1 MENPNIPPSPE
12 ASFDLDAHPGFYLR
26 KMQQWA
32 VAVFMQ
38 ECKEFDVTPVQYAA
52 LSAAHHH
59 PGMDQRRLAEHISLD
74 TSTMATVLDRLQKRN
89 CIERRPTPHDRRA
102 KSIYLTQ
109 EGLDLLQAA
118 HPSVQ
123 RAQVRMLER
132 LTPDEQALFL
142 QLARKIVDAADPV
155 Q

>member
-1 MENPNIPPSPE
+1 MPLSVDAPL
-12 ASFDLDAHPGFYLR
+12 DLDAHPGFYLR

-38 ECKEFDVTPVQYAA
+38 ECKDFDITPVQYAT
-52 LSAAHHH
+52 LSAAHHN

-74 TSTMATVLDRLQKRN
+74 TSTMATVLDRLEKRN

-102 KSIYLTQ
+102 KSIYLTK
-109 EGLDLLQAA
+109 EGLGLLKAA

-123 RAQVRMLER
+123 RAQARMLER
-132 LTPDEQALFL
+132 LSPQERVIFL
-142 QLARKIVDAADPV
+142 ELARKMVDLPGQEA
-155 Q
+155 

>member
-1 MENPNIPPSPE
+1 MSSAVDAPL
-12 ASFDLDAHPGFYLR
+12 DLDAHPGFYLR

-38 ECKEFDVTPVQYAA
+38 ECRDFDITPVQYAT
-52 LSAAHHH
+52 LSAAHHN

-74 TSTMATVLDRLQKRN
+74 TSTMATVLDRLEKRR

-102 KSIYLTQ
+102 KSIFLTDTGMQ
-109 EGLDLLQAA
+109 LLQAA

-123 RAQVRMLER
+123 RAQARMLER
-132 LTPDEQALFL
+132 LSPDERTIFL
-142 QLARKIVDAADPV
+142 QLARKMVDLSEQLPR
-155 Q
+155 

>member
-1 MENPNIPPSPE
+1 MSLSVDAPL
-12 ASFDLDAHPGFYLR
+12 DLDAHPGFYLR

-32 VAVFMQ
+32 VAVFMH
-38 ECKEFDVTPVQYAA
+38 ECKDFDITPVQYAT
-52 LSAAHHH
+52 LSAAHHN

-74 TSTMATVLDRLQKRN
+74 TSTMATVLDRLEKRD

-102 KSIYLTQ
+102 KSIFLTGTGR
-109 EGLDLLQAA
+109 ELLQAA

-123 RAQVRMLER
+123 RAQARMLER
-132 LTPDEQALFL
+132 LTPDERTLFL
-142 QLARKIVDAADPV
+142 QLARKMIDPSDPA